1 MTIIIVVGIFLGI
14 YIVSGIVGSKL
25 LYELYMESAE
35 AIEYFSPELY
45 KYSSIKTF
53 KESPKLNRIKEAIIV
68 GFSPLHCFPSLR
80 VLLFNRNELQT
91 DFVGVQVELAKEKKK
106 MIEEII
112 EEYPM
117 EVMTFATL
125 AKKLEEE

>member
-1 MTIIIVVGIFLGI
+1 MTIIIVVCVILGV
-14 YIVSGIVGSKL
+14 YIVSAIIGSKL

-53 KESPKLNRIKEAIIV
+53 KESTKINRIKEAVLV
-68 GFSPLHCFPSLR
+68 GFSPLHCFPSLK

-91 DFVGVQVELAKEKKK
+91 EFVGVQVELAKEKKK

-112 EEYPM
+112 EEHPM
-117 EVMTFATL
+117 EAMALTML
-125 AKKLEEE
+125 AKMSEEE

>member
-1 MTIIIVVGIFLGI
+1 MTIIIVICIILGV
-14 YIVSGIVGSKL
+14 YVVSAIIGSKL

-45 KYSSIKTF
+45 KYSSIRTF
-53 KESPKLNRIKEAIIV
+53 RESTKINRIKEAV
-68 GFSPLHCFPSLR
+68 LVSFSPIHCFPSLK

-91 DFVGVQVELAKEKKK
+91 EFVGVQVELAKERKK

-112 EEYPM
+112 EEHPM

-125 AKKLEEE
+125 AKMLEEE